1 MKNDVNVP
9 SKSNKQLNILK
20 VPDEKSSQCYGS
32 ADPDPYQSFTDPEE
46 IADLTLDPEPN
57 GAKNFRILSTFLQAV
72 GSSSTVVQAAIGNEE
87 EDRSGLYIDMGSCV
101 GSVTLVFSDGEELCN
116 TFPLAA
122 RSPWLR
128 ALLKGTVA

>member
-1 MKNDVNVP
+1 M
-9 SKSNKQLNILK
+9 
-20 VPDEKSSQCYGS
+20 
-32 ADPDPYQSFTDPEE
+32 
-46 IADLTLDPEPN
+46 
-57 GAKNFRILSTFLQAV
+57 
-72 GSSSTVVQAAIGNEE
+72 VQASIGNEE

>member
-1 MKNDVNVP
+1 M
-9 SKSNKQLNILK
+9 
-20 VPDEKSSQCYGS
+20 
-32 ADPDPYQSFTDPEE
+32 
-46 IADLTLDPEPN
+46 
-57 GAKNFRILSTFLQAV
+57 
-72 GSSSTVVQAAIGNEE
+72 VQANEE
-87 EDRSGLYIDMGSCV
+87 ENRSGLYIDLGSCV

>member
-1 MKNDVNVP
+1 MA
-9 SKSNKQLNILK
+9 S
-20 VPDEKSSQCYGS
+20 
-32 ADPDPYQSFTDPEE
+32 
-46 IADLTLDPEPN
+46 
-57 GAKNFRILSTFLQAV
+57 
-72 GSSSTVVQAAIGNEE
+72 IGTE
-87 EDRSGLYIDMGSCV
+87 EDRSELYIDLGSCV

>member
-1 MKNDVNVP
+1 MNRAR
-9 SKSNKQLNILK
+9 SGS
-20 VPDEKSSQCYGS
+20 ESQCYGS
-32 ADPDPYQSFTDPEE
+32 ADPDPYQNVADPQHCFFIEE
-46 IADLTLDPEPN
+46 IADLALDPDPN
-57 GAKNFRILSTFLQAV
+57 RAKKFRIQQTLLQAV
-72 GSSSTVVQAAIGNEE
+72 GSSSTLVQASEE
-87 EDRSGLYIDMGSCV
+87 EDRSGLYIDLGSCV